1 MMDDRYATGALC
13 GRIEGDR
20 IRLSVQG
27 SDWEISEIGDKIR
40 HLTAAPKKTT
50 DGSGEVSVPLTWAMV
65 TQCARFMIEIGKKW
79 SPSPELI
86 EWVTDEFMR
95 RHDEYS
101 PDKGLRFD
109 ISQLGWTPM
118 PHQIGGA
125 YVGALNERFFFADD
139 MRTGKTRT
147 ALLTLAEM
155 EARGKDPWPAFV
167 VAPASVVDP
176 WMEELEAAFP
186 GWPVAAYRGG
196 KRRNLST
203 RYKVYVMSWN
213 TFRDDMHVKQVAQC
227 EQGTVT
233 ELTRAIEKAFSNHQM
248 APETYDAPLCPCCHR
263 EMTLVDTSRTKI
275 PPLLE
280 FLVPKTLVLDEAHA
294 LCLSHT
300 SCITTSA
307 GPKRISEVHE
317 GDFVLGVD
325 HSTGRDVWTRVKK
338 VGRSPLRETVRLGG
352 LELTPDH
359 PVWVSDSGCIAYAS
373 SYAEEIH
380 LRPLRYLIRAE
391 ALPESAD
398 AEILR
403 QGVRMRGEIR
413 GDESGPFSV
422 GDSGSGGGGA
432 RERGQGALVAGYDGV
447 PELGQEPVQGTAGRG
462 DQEGVNGSEQEA
474 WVSHADGRE
483 RGAYYPAGAVAEAAR
498 LGVHPRVRSE
508 PWQEDAGLPNVLQGG
523 HRASRLEARDRAG
536 RELASFEVKA
546 GARPEEGLEA
556 GVAWL
561 DGISDAERERPERY
575 LWNIA
580 TDTGNYVA
588 AGVLVHNCNVKTR
601 QSVMARRCARVAK
614 YAFLASGTP
623 ITKDVGGFWSA
634 LNVLDIRSFPD
645 QERYQARYTDR
656 YSREYGSPE
665 IEGISTANKA
675 EFFTLMQGS
684 MRRISRSDVN
694 KDLPPKTYQ
703 TRAVDVPA
711 AHRKAYD
718 EMRDD
723 MIAHIPD
730 TDEPLPVMTVLAQLQ
745 RLSQLAS
752 SACDVE
758 IVYEL
763 DDKPGSETYGEM
775 VPKYNVTMREPSWKI
790 DALMELMDDNR
801 GEPLICF
808 SPHTQL
814 VKLAGARAEKS
825 GYKVGYIIGGQS
837 QAQRTGI
844 RKAFNAGKLDLLC
857 ANVTAGGVGLT
868 LTGTDTIVFL
878 ERPWAYWQADQAQSR
893 ADDIRNAKQVHVI
906 DIVAKNTVESR
917 VREALK
923 SKAGSLAELVRDP
936 RIVEELLGGQSLRVL
951 VRSS

>member
-1 MMDDRYATGALC
+1 MSVNWDARYETGTLC
-13 GRIEGDR
+13 GRIVDDR
-20 IRLSVQG
+20 IRLSILG

-40 HLTAAPKKTT
+40 HLTAAPKKTG
-50 DGSGEVSVPLTWAMV
+50 DGTGEVSVPLTWAMV

-79 SPSPELI
+79 QPSPELI
-86 EWVTDEFMR
+86 EWVTAEFMR

-101 PDKGLRFD
+101 PDPGLTFD
-109 ISQLGWTPM
+109 VNQLGWTPM

-186 GWPVAAYRGG
+186 DWPVAAYRGP
-196 KRRNLST
+196 RRQKLST

-227 EQGTVT
+227 EKGTIT
-233 ELTRAIEKAFSNHQM
+233 ELTRAIEKAFSNHQL
-248 APETYDAPLCPCCHR
+248 APETYAAPLCPCCR
-263 EMTLVDTSRTKI
+263 KEMTLVDTSRTKI

-294 LCLSHT
+294 LC
-300 SCITTSA
+300 
-307 GPKRISEVHE
+307 
-317 GDFVLGVD
+317 
-325 HSTGRDVWTRVKK
+325 
-338 VGRSPLRETVRLGG
+338 
-352 LELTPDH
+352 
-359 PVWVSDSGCIAYAS
+359 
-373 SYAEEIH
+373 
-380 LRPLRYLIRAE
+380 
-391 ALPESAD
+391 
-398 AEILR
+398 
-403 QGVRMRGEIR
+403 
-413 GDESGPFSV
+413 
-422 GDSGSGGGGA
+422 
-432 RERGQGALVAGYDGV
+432 
-447 PELGQEPVQGTAGRG
+447 
-462 DQEGVNGSEQEA
+462 
-474 WVSHADGRE
+474 
-483 RGAYYPAGAVAEAAR
+483 
-498 LGVHPRVRSE
+498 
-508 PWQEDAGLPNVLQGG
+508 
-523 HRASRLEARDRAG
+523 
-536 RELASFEVKA
+536 
-546 GARPEEGLEA
+546 
-556 GVAWL
+556 
-561 DGISDAERERPERY
+561 
-575 LWNIA
+575 
-580 TDTGNYVA
+580 
-588 AGVLVHNCNVKTR
+588 NVKTR

-614 YAFLASGTP
+614 YAFPMSGTP
-623 ITKDVGGFWSA
+623 ITHDVGGFWSA

-656 YSREYGSPE
+656 FNREYGNPE
-665 IEGISTANKA
+665 VEGISTANKN

-814 VKLAGARAEKS
+814 VKLAGARAEKM
-825 GYKVGYIIGGQS
+825 GYRVGYIVGGQN
-837 QAQRTGI
+837 QASRTGI

-893 ADDIRNAKQVHVI
+893 ADDIRNAKQVHII

-936 RIVEELLGGQSLRVL
+936 RIVEELLGGQPLRVL
-951 VRSS
+951 VRSGQTVS